1 MMDIDREQ
9 KGVVSVMSFFEEMSQ
24 RAFEE
29 LAKGKQ
35 VLENKYR
42 NQKEKDDSIMDA
54 DYRVIEEDVHTVE
67 NDEIDEKT
75 VIDVEDVD
83 VSHMDSSPRVIYVAP
98 TEETV
103 EETSTGRQRRDVNLN
118 LKFDENC
125 SLTKEQQELLTN
137 IGNMPEA
144 SMDDVVAKGCAW
156 MCYQH
161 GTQLRKEPVSF
172 QLGYIKKALTEFHE
186 QMDVYDHGHFDA
198 WKENEKNNPLDGF
211 SDVSAE
217 SDKIVTVDMSDYDV
231 DKITVQHVQQEEEK
245 QEVEESLP
253 MIQIIQKDKVDKQEL
268 AVLPEPGQ
276 DGFHSQ
282 FSGMKQHG
290 KDGMV
295 HYDGVLGS
303 FDYNPKEFQ
312 LQVVRVE
319 ADEFGNP
326 PDYFPILKYIGDEVD
341 GKNIQIPEGLR
352 DGSFMFE
359 GNETLTSQ
367 PKLPSSLT
375 CGVGM
380 FKDCKN
386 MMTASVTLPS
396 GLEDASFMYAGCSR
410 LCRGPVVLP
419 PKLRDATAMFAN
431 DVNLGNTPKILQGLE
446 YADSMFV
453 NCETLKKKPK
463 FPHSVKVA
471 DYATVG
477 CTGIDETEQAKAL
490 KAQNKAMERFEK
502 QQNRKSMGDHLG
514 RVFSMC
520 MQVHALHKSGSNLF
534 MAMLG
539 AYVARKTG
547 RFTRDM
553 AGGWAALYSGN
564 KSNFN
569 QSMMYASRQ
578 NAKAREQK
586 RQEKMEKNME
596 IFKAT
601 DGVRKTSSK
610 GDRQMYENGQ
620 RAMAG
625 HYFEK
630 VHREGYVV
638 SKKQHEAARMDAT
651 ELKDMMH
658 LREEAGT
665 LSSKTK
671 SYYAKY
677 AVELVSNQAAYYKG
691 AYAEI
696 QNPKSQVK
704 NKQAAMSGLETVSV
718 QDMDLL
724 LNTVRDLQKEHHFMN
739 ERQLQTMVSVVK
751 ETPYANTKEFQ
762 NFVHDMQSDM
772 VGRFQSSQMEHENAS
787 DVYRQKAQKSA
798 AARSD
803 RAAGMDAMYGD
814 KFQEH
819 QTETEESLSM

>member
-1 MMDIDREQ
+1 MIDVDREK
-9 KGVVSVMSFFEEMSQ
+9 KGVVQDMSFFEDMSQ

-35 VLENKYR
+35 ALENKYR
-42 NQKEKDDSIMDA
+42 NRKEKDESIMDA
-54 DYRVIEEDVHTVE
+54 SYRVVEEDVPVV
-67 NDEIDEKT
+67 NDNEIDEET
-75 VIDVEDVD
+75 VIDVEAVD
-83 VSHMDSSPRVIYVAP
+83 VSHTNPSSRVIYVAP
-98 TEETV
+98 TEEPV
-103 EETSTGRQRRDVNLN
+103 AETSFVNDRVYVNPN
-118 LKFDENC
+118 LKFDEKC
-125 SLTKEQQELLTN
+125 TFTKEQQELLTN
-137 IGNMPEA
+137 IGNMPES

-161 GTQLRKEPVSF
+161 GTQIRREPVSF

-186 QMDVYDHGHFDA
+186 QMDAYDHGHFDM
-198 WKENEKNNPLDGF
+198 WKENEKVHPLEGF

-231 DKITVQHVQQEEEK
+231 DKITVQQIQQEEEK
-245 QEVEESLP
+245 PEVEESLP
-253 MIQIIQKDKVDKQEL
+253 MIQIIQKDTMDKQEL
-268 AVLPEPGQ
+268 AVLPEPGY
-276 DGFHSQ
+276 DGFHEQ
-282 FSGMKQHG
+282 FSGTQRHG
-290 KDGMV
+290 KNGMV

-326 PDYFPILKYIGDEVD
+326 PDYFPVLKYIGDEVD
-341 GKNIQIPEGLR
+341 GKNIHIPEGLR

-380 FKDCKN
+380 FKDCKC

-396 GLEDASFMYAGCSR
+396 GLEDASFMYAGCSH

-431 DVNLGNTPKILQGLE
+431 DVNLGNTSKILPGLE

-477 CTGIDETEQAKAL
+477 CTGIDETEREKAL
-490 KAQNKAMERFEK
+490 KAQNKAMEKFEK
-502 QQNRKSMGDHLG
+502 KQNRKSMGDHLG

-534 MAMLG
+534 MAMWG
-539 AYVARKTG
+539 AYMARKTG
-547 RFTRDM
+547 HFTRDM
-553 AGGWAALYSGN
+553 AGGWAALYGGN

-630 VHREGYVV
+630 VHREGYVA
-638 SKKQHEAARMDAT
+638 SRKQHEAARMDAT

-677 AVELVSNQAAYYKG
+677 AVELVSNQVAYYKG

-696 QNPKSQVK
+696 QSPKSQVK

-751 ETPYANTKEFQ
+751 ETPYAKTKEFQ
-762 NFVHDMQSDM
+762 SFVQDMQADM
-772 VGRFQSSQMEHENAS
+772 VGRFQSSQMKHENVS

-798 AARSD
+798 TKRSD
-803 RAAGMDAMYGD
+803 RAAGMNAMYGD
-814 KFQEH
+814 KFQEY

>member
-1 MMDIDREQ
+1 MIDVDREK
-9 KGVVSVMSFFEEMSQ
+9 KGVVQDMSFFEDMSQ

-35 VLENKYR
+35 ALENKYR
-42 NQKEKDDSIMDA
+42 NRKEKDESIMDA
-54 DYRVIEEDVHTVE
+54 SYRVVEEDVPVV
-67 NDEIDEKT
+67 NDNEIDEET
-75 VIDVEDVD
+75 VIDVEAVD
-83 VSHMDSSPRVIYVAP
+83 VSHTNPSSRVIYVAP
-98 TEETV
+98 TEEPV
-103 EETSTGRQRRDVNLN
+103 AETSFVNDRVYVNPN
-118 LKFDENC
+118 LKFDEKC
-125 SLTKEQQELLTN
+125 MFTKEQQELLTN
-137 IGNMPEA
+137 IGNMPES

-161 GTQLRKEPVSF
+161 GTQIRREPVSF

-186 QMDVYDHGHFDA
+186 QMDAYDHGHFDM
-198 WKENEKNNPLDGF
+198 WKENEKVHPLEGF

-231 DKITVQHVQQEEEK
+231 DKITVQQIQQEEEK
-245 QEVEESLP
+245 PEVEESLP
-253 MIQIIQKDKVDKQEL
+253 MIQIIQKDTMDKQEL
-268 AVLPEPGQ
+268 AVLPEPGY
-276 DGFHSQ
+276 DGFHEQ
-282 FSGMKQHG
+282 FSGTQRHG
-290 KDGMV
+290 KNGMV

-326 PDYFPILKYIGDEVD
+326 PDYFPVLKYIGDEVD
-341 GKNIQIPEGLR
+341 GKNIHIPEGLR

-380 FKDCKN
+380 FKDCKC

-396 GLEDASFMYAGCSR
+396 GLEDASFMYAGCSH

-431 DVNLGNTPKILQGLE
+431 DVNLGNTPKILPGLE

-471 DYATVG
+471 DYAIVG
-477 CTGIDETEQAKAL
+477 CTGIDETEREKAL
-490 KAQNKAMERFEK
+490 KAQNKAMEKFEK
-502 QQNRKSMGDHLG
+502 KQNRKSMGDHLG

-534 MAMLG
+534 MAMWG
-539 AYVARKTG
+539 AYMARKTG
-547 RFTRDM
+547 HFTRDM
-553 AGGWAALYSGN
+553 AGGWAALYGGN

-630 VHREGYVV
+630 VHREGYVA
-638 SKKQHEAARMDAT
+638 SRKQHEAARMDAT

-677 AVELVSNQAAYYKG
+677 AVELVSNQVAYYKG

-696 QNPKSQVK
+696 QSPKSQVK

-751 ETPYANTKEFQ
+751 ETPYAKTKEFQ
-762 NFVHDMQSDM
+762 SFVQDMQADM
-772 VGRFQSSQMEHENAS
+772 VGRFQSSQMKHENVS

-798 AARSD
+798 TKRSD
-803 RAAGMDAMYGD
+803 RAAGMNAMYGD
-814 KFQEH
+814 KFQEY

>member
-1 MMDIDREQ
+1 MMDIDRKQ

-35 VLENKYR
+35 ALENKYR
-42 NQKEKDDSIMDA
+42 NQKEKDDFIMDA

-98 TEETV
+98 TEQTV

-161 GTQLRKEPVSF
+161 DTQLRKEPVSF

-198 WKENEKNNPLDGF
+198 WKENEKNHPLEGF
-211 SDVSAE
+211 SDVSVE
-217 SDKIVTVDMSDYDV
+217 SDKIVTVDMSKYDV
-231 DKITVQHVQQEEEK
+231 DKITVQQIQQEEEK
-245 QEVEESLP
+245 PEVEESLP
-253 MIQIIQKDKVDKQEL
+253 MIQIIQKDTVDKQEL
-268 AVLPEPGQ
+268 AVLPEPGY
-276 DGFHSQ
+276 DGFHEQ
-282 FSGMKQHG
+282 FSGTQRHG
-290 KDGMV
+290 KNGMV

-326 PDYFPILKYIGDEVD
+326 PDYFPVLKYIGDEVD
-341 GKNIQIPEGLR
+341 GKNIHIPEGLR

-380 FKDCKN
+380 FKDCKC

-396 GLEDASFMYAGCSR
+396 GLEDASFMYAGCSH

-431 DVNLGNTPKILQGLE
+431 DVNLGNTPKILPGLE

-477 CTGIDETEQAKAL
+477 CTGIDETEREKAL
-490 KAQNKAMERFEK
+490 KAQNKAMEKFEK
-502 QQNRKSMGDHLG
+502 KQNRKSMGDHLG

-534 MAMLG
+534 MAMWG
-539 AYVARKTG
+539 AYMARKTG
-547 RFTRDM
+547 NFTRDM
-553 AGGWAALYSGN
+553 AGGWAALYGGN

-630 VHREGYVV
+630 VHREGYVA
-638 SKKQHEAARMDAT
+638 SRKQHEAARMDAT

-696 QNPKSQVK
+696 QSPKSQVK

-751 ETPYANTKEFQ
+751 ETPYAKTKEFQ
-762 NFVHDMQSDM
+762 SFVQDMQADM
-772 VGRFQSSQMEHENAS
+772 VGRFQSSQMKHENVS

-798 AARSD
+798 TKRSD
-803 RAAGMDAMYGD
+803 RAAGMDAMYED